1 MAVFE
6 YQAKDQAG
14 KIRNGK
20 LEAESENAVRTG
32 LAKNNLH
39 VLFVKKKKKSLNE
52 INIPF
57 LSSGKVKTRYLV
69 VFTRQ
74 LSTMVNAGVPLSRS
88 IATLQTQS
96 ESPVLREHLVQINK
110 DLEGGENFADA
121 LAKHPKIFSTIYVNM
136 VRAGETGGILDDIL
150 KKLSVQLEKDAA
162 IKGKIKSAMTYPSVI
177 GTITIVAFFFL
188 MTTIVPK
195 IGDII
200 ISLGGSSDALPIYT
214 RVLLSMSNVMK
225 TPVFLISMAII
236 IPTLLFAFRKY
247 TATPAGKL
255 VWHGLLLK
263 MPIVKTLNTK
273 VAVARFARTFASLNS
288 AGVSVIQALQVT
300 AAAIGNAV
308 IEKDLIEISKQ
319 VQAGSQLSAE
329 LEKSKYF
336 PSLVAQMMAVGEE
349 TGQTGDVLVKVAEFY
364 EEEVD
369 VFVAALSSIIEP
381 LMIVVMGSIVGVIA
395 ASVFG
400 PISNISSNIQ

>member
-1 MAVFE
+1 MPIYE
-6 YQAKDQAG
+6 YQAKDKSG
-14 KIRNGK
+14 KTRSGQMDSKN
-20 LEAESENAVRTG
+20 EATVRAS
-32 LAKNNLH
+32 LSKNNLQ
-39 VLFVKKKKKSLNE
+39 VVFIKKKKKSINE

-57 LSSGKVKTRYLV
+57 LTSGKVKTKYIV
-69 VFTRQ
+69 IFTRQ
-74 LSTMVNAGVPLSRS
+74 LSTMVSAGVPLSRS
-88 IATLQTQS
+88 IATLQNQS
-96 ESPVLREHLVQINK
+96 ESPVFRTHLGQINK
-110 DLEGGENFADA
+110 DLEGGQTFADA
-121 LAKHPKIFSTIYVNM
+121 LEKHPKIFSSIFVNM
-136 VRAGETGGILDDIL
+136 VRAGETGGILEDIL
-150 KKLSVQLEKDAA
+150 KKLSIQLEKDAA
-162 IKGKIKSAMTYPSVI
+162 IKGKIKSAMTYPGVI
-177 GTITIVAFFFL
+177 GTITVIAFFFL

-200 ISLGGSSDALPIYT
+200 VSLGGGTNSLPIYT
-214 RVLLSMSNVMK
+214 RVLISMSSVMK
-225 TPVFLISMAII
+225 SPPFLIGVAIG
-236 IPTLLFAFRKY
+236 IPLFVTLFKRY
-247 TATPAGKL
+247 TATTKGRL
-255 VWHGLLLK
+255 VWHGMLLK

-308 IEKDLIEISKQ
+308 IERELLEISKQ

-336 PSLVAQMMAVGEE
+336 PTLVAQMMAVGEE
-349 TGQTGDVLVKVAEFY
+349 TGQTGEVLVKVAEFY

-369 VFVAALSSIIEP
+369 VFVASLSSIIEP